1 MIISNKFLSIGFITL
16 FIISACST
24 TRIDQEV
31 NAAYSIKEGESIVL
45 LSDSYHTGN
54 KTENEKGAL
63 LLNTGNKTENDF
75 MDCLNKSLLRKQN
88 QFNIINTSDFQ
99 NIFYPW
105 FEPSTAPQK
114 IEDLPKLLNK
124 DIIKNKL
131 SELEIK
137 YLIKITGETKTNA
150 SSGALSCAAGP
161 GGGGCFGFAWWDD
174 TSSYEASIW
183 DLSQETSVGNVSAS
197 VSGTSVIPAIVIP
210 IPILARTQSNACVGL
225 SEQIAGFF
233 SK

>member
-1 MIISNKFLSIGFITL
+1 MIVSNKILTTVFITL
-16 FIISACST
+16 LMISGCST

-54 KTENEKGAL
+54 KTEN
-63 LLNTGNKTENDF
+63 DF
-75 MDCLNKSLLRKQN
+75 MDCLNKSLLKKQN
-88 QFNIINTSDFQ
+88 QFNIISTNDFQ
-99 NIFYPW
+99 NMFYPW

-114 IEDLPKLLNK
+114 IDDLSKLLNK
-124 DIIKNKL
+124 KVIKDKL
-131 SELEIK
+131 DQLQIK
-137 YLIKITGETKTNA
+137 YLIKITGETKTNS

-174 TSSYEASIW
+174 TSSYEGSIW

-197 VSGTSVIPAIVIP
+197 VSGTSVIPAIIIP

-233 SK
+233 SQ

>member
-1 MIISNKFLSIGFITL
+1 MIVSNKILTTGFITL
-16 FIISACST
+16 LIISGCST

-31 NAAYSIKEGESIVL
+31 NAAYSIKDGESIVL

-54 KTENEKGAL
+54 KTEN
-63 LLNTGNKTENDF
+63 DF
-75 MDCLNKSLLRKQN
+75 MDCLNKSLLKKQN
-88 QFNIINTSDFQ
+88 QFNIISTNDFQ
-99 NIFYPW
+99 NMFYPW

-114 IEDLPKLLNK
+114 IDDLSKLLNK
-124 DIIKNKL
+124 KVIKNKL
-131 SELEIK
+131 DQLQIK
-137 YLIKITGETKTNA
+137 YLIKITGETKTNS

-174 TSSYEASIW
+174 TSSYEGSIW

-197 VSGTSVIPAIVIP
+197 VSGTSVIPAIIIP

-233 SK
+233 SQ

>member
-1 MIISNKFLSIGFITL
+1 MIVSNKILTTGFITL
-16 FIISACST
+16 LIISGCST

-54 KTENEKGAL
+54 KTEN
-63 LLNTGNKTENDF
+63 DF
-75 MDCLNKSLLRKQN
+75 MDCLNKSLLKKQN
-88 QFNIINTSDFQ
+88 QFNIISTNDFQ
-99 NIFYPW
+99 NMFYPW

-114 IEDLPKLLNK
+114 IDDLPKLLNK
-124 DIIKNKL
+124 KVIKNKL
-131 SELEIK
+131 DQLQIK
-137 YLIKITGETKTNA
+137 YLIKITGETKTNS

-174 TSSYEASIW
+174 TSSYEGSIW

-197 VSGTSVIPAIVIP
+197 VSGTSVIPAIIIP

-225 SEQIAGFF
+225 SEQITGFF
-233 SK
+233 SQ

>member
-1 MIISNKFLSIGFITL
+1 MIVVNKILTTGFISLIIISG
-16 FIISACST
+16 CST
-24 TRIDQEV
+24 TRIDEEV
-31 NAAYSIKEGESIVL
+31 SAAYSIKDGESIVL
-45 LSDSYHTGN
+45 LSDSYH
-54 KTENEKGAL
+54 
-63 LLNTGNKTENDF
+63 TGNKTENDF

-88 QFNIINTSDFQ
+88 TFNIIRTNDFQ
-99 NIFYPW
+99 NMFYPW

-114 IEDLPKLLNK
+114 IDDLPKLLNK
-124 DIIKNKL
+124 EVIKNKL
-131 SELEIK
+131 DQLQIK

-183 DLSQETSVGNVSAS
+183 DLSQEVSVGNVSAS
-197 VSGTSVIPAIVIP
+197 VSGTSVIPAIIIP

-233 SK
+233 SQ

>member
-1 MIISNKFLSIGFITL
+1 MIVSNKILTTVFITL
-16 FIISACST
+16 LMISGCST

-54 KTENEKGAL
+54 KTEN
-63 LLNTGNKTENDF
+63 DF
-75 MDCLNKSLLRKQN
+75 MDCLNKSLLKKQN
-88 QFNIINTSDFQ
+88 QFNIISTNDFQ
-99 NIFYPW
+99 NMFYPW

-114 IEDLPKLLNK
+114 IDDLSKLLNK
-124 DIIKNKL
+124 KVIKNKL
-131 SELEIK
+131 DQLQIK
-137 YLIKITGETKTNA
+137 YLIKITGETKTNS

-174 TSSYEASIW
+174 TSSYEGSIW

-197 VSGTSVIPAIVIP
+197 VSGTSVIPAIIIP

-233 SK
+233 SQ

>member
-1 MIISNKFLSIGFITL
+1 MIVVNKILTTGFISLIIISG
-16 FIISACST
+16 CST
-24 TRIDQEV
+24 TRIDEEV
-31 NAAYSIKEGESIVL
+31 SAAYSIKEGESIVL

-54 KTENEKGAL
+54 KTEN
-63 LLNTGNKTENDF
+63 DF

-88 QFNIINTSDFQ
+88 TFNIISTNDFQ
-99 NIFYPW
+99 NMFYPW

-114 IEDLPKLLNK
+114 IDDLPKLLNK
-124 DIIKNKL
+124 EVIKNKL
-131 SELEIK
+131 DQLHIK

-183 DLSQETSVGNVSAS
+183 DLSQEASVGNVSAS
-197 VSGTSVIPAIVIP
+197 VSGTSVIPAIIIP

>member
-1 MIISNKFLSIGFITL
+1 MIVSNKILTTVFITL
-16 FIISACST
+16 LMTSGCST

-54 KTENEKGAL
+54 KTEN
-63 LLNTGNKTENDF
+63 DF
-75 MDCLNKSLLRKQN
+75 MDCLNKSLLKKQN
-88 QFNIINTSDFQ
+88 QFNIISTNDFQ
-99 NIFYPW
+99 NMFYPW

-114 IEDLPKLLNK
+114 IDDLSKLLNK
-124 DIIKNKL
+124 KVIKNKL
-131 SELEIK
+131 DQLQIK
-137 YLIKITGETKTNA
+137 YLIKITGETKTNS

-174 TSSYEASIW
+174 TSSYEGSIW

-197 VSGTSVIPAIVIP
+197 VSGTSVIPAIIIP

-233 SK
+233 SQ